1 MYIKYICY
9 PRKRLPID
17 LIDMLRN
24 DYSIINITMYFNKI
38 VDLNDSIKIQFYGKI
53 DKCGDYDYYIE
64 KDDIIKFSTF
74 YNNIIYMPI
83 IPILS
88 LDENRTFKENDIRL
102 YTSKNIMYIEL
113 EIIKTIKL
121 CVINVL
127 HTNKYNPL
135 IDMYKNNKII
145 STDCLTLSMNYI
157 INYISNLLNLPFDKS
172 LEYFYNKVYK
182 IGNFVCISYLK
193 YKDLNDLHI
202 LEIN

>member
-1 MYIKYICY
+1 MSIKYICY
-9 PRKRLPID
+9 PRKLLPID

-24 DYSIINITMYFNKI
+24 DYSIINIIMYFNKI
-38 VDLNDSIKIQFYGKI
+38 VDLNDSIKIQFYGK
-53 DKCGDYDYYIE
+53 KNYDYYIE

-88 LDENRTFKENDIRL
+88 LDENRTFKEINVRL

-127 HTNKYNPL
+127 HTKKYNSL
-135 IDMYKNNKII
+135 IYIHKNNKII

-157 INYISNLLNLPFDKS
+157 INYISNLLNLPFDKA